1 MRTKNKIWIALGLL
15 LLACIA
21 LPAQAVDLEK
31 KIVKAR
37 LQNGLTVLMMERKFS
52 PTVSLYI
59 RYRVGA
65 VDESPGQSGAAHF
78 LEHMMFKGT
87 TTIGAKKTAF
97 GHGKNRP
104 GTGPRARKAGIGR
117 CPEDPAAGS
126 ADEKA
131 PGQAPPVLHPQR
143 N

>member
-15 LLACIA
+15 LLTCHA
-21 LPAQAVDLEK
+21 LPARAVDLEQ
-31 KIVKAR
+31 KIVKAK

-65 VDESPGQSGAAHF
+65 VDEAPGQSGAAHF

-87 TTIGAKKTAF
+87 TTIGAKNYTAEKSCF
-97 GHGKNRP
+97 
-104 GTGPRARKAGIGR
+104 RAWKKSAGNWT
-117 CPEDPAAGS
+117 AS
-126 ADEKA
+126 ADGRDRPM
-131 PGQAPPVLHPQR
+131 PGR
-143 N
+143 SGGWMRE